1 MRSVEPTTATMFW
14 IKLFCLV
21 EVIFKAYLKFISLVI
36 ASYIRLVKDYRM
48 GVERSVVMLVVK

>member
-1 MRSVEPTTATMFW
+1 MPMRLFW